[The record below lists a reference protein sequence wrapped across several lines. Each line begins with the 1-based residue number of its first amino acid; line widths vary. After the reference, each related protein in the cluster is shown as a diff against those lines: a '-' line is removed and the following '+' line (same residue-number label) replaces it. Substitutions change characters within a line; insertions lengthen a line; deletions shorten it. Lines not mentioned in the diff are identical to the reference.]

1 MKDIPLQEKYKIM
14 SDDKNN
20 CDRYIKFHFTRTINI
35 KKHLNGKDIKGLK
48 VFVKS
53 LVLHSLPLLNLS
65 VVNLTTNILVQL

>member
-35 KKHLNGKDIKGLK
+35 KKPQRQRHQGSKGSCK
-48 VFVKS
+48 KS
-53 LVLHSLPLLNLS
+53 CIALF
-65 VVNLTTNILVQL
+65 TTLELE